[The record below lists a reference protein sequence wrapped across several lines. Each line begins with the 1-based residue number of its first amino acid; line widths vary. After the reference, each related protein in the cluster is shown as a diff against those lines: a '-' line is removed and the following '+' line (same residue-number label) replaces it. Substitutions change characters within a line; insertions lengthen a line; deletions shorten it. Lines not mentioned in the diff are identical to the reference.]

1 MVYDELIQFFGQQ
14 NFAQTNVSGPYY
26 TIVVNRVD
34 GEMIFCVLLHSTQ
47 SRVMLESTVL
57 NFNSQMLSHA
67 SEDNI
72 LFLLVTDDIERD
84 KHFVRLPNI
93 NLWMIEEE
101 ERQLQIYDEMPDDF
115 YGMRYGI
122 EKTLI
127 AGKTNAWGTVGTTTR
142 ATSSRGTTSAS
153 TKVRLSTLRSPTSLS

>member
-101 ERQLQIYDEMPDDF
+101 ERQLQEEAVAKQMHI
-115 YGMRYGI
+115 
-122 EKTLI
+122 K
-127 AGKTNAWGTVGTTTR
+127 K
-142 ATSSRGTTSAS
+142 
-153 TKVRLSTLRSPTSLS
+153 K